1 MHVFS
6 IFVLLKKQKNPMFN
20 NLSEKLDKALH
31 TLKGHG
37 KITEVNVAETLKE
50 VRRALL
56 DADVNFKIAKEFTKR
71 VQNKAIGQDVLTTLN
86 PGQLMVKLVK
96 DELTDLMGGD
106 VVGIN
111 LGGNP
116 TVILMSGLQGSGKT
130 TFSGKL
136 ANFLKNKNT
145 GSVSATQNTNNLN
158 KDNWTS
164 NFVCLKSC
172 YGTES
177 IKVEKNFSS
186 ISSEFCIISKE
197 LFNNVGKWKALY
209 GAGGEEFDLG
219 YKIRKLN
226 KKNIKL
232 KSAAYS
238 GFWCGLTERSIR
250 IINRTEK
257 YIPIL
262 LKKKTF
268 DSKGTF
274 ATSGQAFSAFLTLF
288 MLFIL
293 ILNLFLKFNL
303 TILGIFTLFIIQLML
318 EIKFLIFAYKKYKIK
333 MLLFSLF
340 GIQVINLSIIL
351 GGFLFLFK
359 NTFGLFFNYSNK

>member
-1 MHVFS
+1 MTNKYSLS
-6 IFVLLKKQKNPMFN
+6 IIIPAYNSEKIIYDCLNKILEETKKIKSEIIVVDDKSTDKTVKIVKKIKKIKLIRLKKNRGVGNARNIGADNAKYENLCFIDSDIIISKNSIYYLLKRF
-20 NLSEKLDKALH
+20 H
-31 TLKGHG
+31 
-37 KITEVNVAETLKE
+37 
-50 VRRALL
+50 
-56 DADVNFKIAKEFTKR
+56 
-71 VQNKAIGQDVLTTLN
+71 
-86 PGQLMVKLVK
+86 
-96 DELTDLMGGD
+96 
-106 VVGIN
+106 
-111 LGGNP
+111 
-116 TVILMSGLQGSGKT
+116 
-130 TFSGKL
+130 
-136 ANFLKNKNT
+136 KNKNT

-232 KSAAYS
+232 KNAGYS
-238 GFWCGLTERSIR
+238 GFWCGLKERSIR

-262 LKKKTF
+262 LKKKNF

-274 ATSGQAFSAFLTLF
+274 ATSGQAFSAFLTLS

-293 ILNLFLKFNL
+293 ILNLFLKLNL

-359 NTFGLFFNYSNK
+359 NTFGLFFNYPNK

>member
-1 MHVFS
+1 MTNKYRLS
-6 IFVLLKKQKNPMFN
+6 IIIPAYNSEKIIYDCLSKILEETKKIKSEIIVVDDKSTDKTVKIVKKIKKIKLIRLKKNRGVGNARNIGADNAKYENLCFIDSDIIISKNSIYNLLKRF
-20 NLSEKLDKALH
+20 H
-31 TLKGHG
+31 
-37 KITEVNVAETLKE
+37 
-50 VRRALL
+50 
-56 DADVNFKIAKEFTKR
+56 
-71 VQNKAIGQDVLTTLN
+71 
-86 PGQLMVKLVK
+86 
-96 DELTDLMGGD
+96 
-106 VVGIN
+106 
-111 LGGNP
+111 
-116 TVILMSGLQGSGKT
+116 
-130 TFSGKL
+130 
-136 ANFLKNKNT
+136 KNKNT

-186 ISSEFCIISKE
+186 ISSEFCIISKD

-232 KSAAYS
+232 KNAGYS
-238 GFWCGLTERSIR
+238 GFWCGLKERSIR

-262 LKKKTF
+262 LKKKNF

-288 MLFIL
+288 MLSIL

-359 NTFGLFFNYSNK
+359 NTFGLFFNYPNK

>member
-1 MHVFS
+1 MTNKYCLS
-6 IFVLLKKQKNPMFN
+6 IIEESKKIKSEIIVVDDKSTDKTTKIVKKIKKIKLIKLKKNRGVGNARNIGADNAKYKNLCFIDSDIIISKNSIYNLLKRF
-20 NLSEKLDKALH
+20 H
-31 TLKGHG
+31 
-37 KITEVNVAETLKE
+37 
-50 VRRALL
+50 
-56 DADVNFKIAKEFTKR
+56 
-71 VQNKAIGQDVLTTLN
+71 
-86 PGQLMVKLVK
+86 
-96 DELTDLMGGD
+96 
-106 VVGIN
+106 
-111 LGGNP
+111 
-116 TVILMSGLQGSGKT
+116 
-130 TFSGKL
+130 
-136 ANFLKNKNT
+136 KNKNT

-232 KSAAYS
+232 KSAGYS
-238 GFWCGLTERSIR
+238 GFWCGLKERSRR

-262 LKKKTF
+262 LKKKNF

-274 ATSGQAFSAFLTLF
+274 ATSGQAFSAFLTLL
-288 MLFIL
+288 MLSIL
-293 ILNLFLKFNL
+293 IINLFLKLNL
-303 TILGIFTLFIIQLML
+303 TILGIFTLLFIQLML

-351 GGFLFLFK
+351 GGILFLFK
-359 NTFGLFFNYSNK
+359 NTFGLFFNYPNK